1 MIKNLVT
8 MAAVVFF
15 YSCSTGQTKHENYNL
30 SPVEFSEQMTV
41 LKDVTVL
48 DVRTPKEFNS
58 GYVKGAIN
66 IDWNSDAFES
76 EVEKLDKSKPIMV
89 YCLSGGR
96 SAAAAEHLKDVGFT
110 NIYQMNGG
118 MISWRNENLPE
129 ESTINTTSMNF
140 KDYDKLLTSDKVVL
154 VDFYAEWCA
163 PCKKMEPYLNAIAE
177 DSKDKVVVVRID
189 ADKNPELCKQLKVSG
204 LPVLKLYKNKE
215 LLWDQL
221 GFVEEEVVRSKIKDA
236 VK

>member
-1 MIKNLVT
+1 
-8 MAAVVFF
+8 MAALVLV
-15 YSCSTGQTKHENYNL
+15 YSCSTGQTKNENSYL
-30 SPVEFSEQMTV
+30 SPTEFAQQMTV
-41 LKDVTVL
+41 LQDVTVL

-58 GYVKGAIN
+58 GYIKGAIN
-66 IDWNSDAFES
+66 LDWNNDNFET

-96 SAAAAEHLKDVGFT
+96 SAAAAQHLKSRGFEE
-110 NIYQMNGG
+110 IYQMNGG
-118 MISWRNENLPE
+118 IMSWRSENLPE

-140 KDYDKLLTSDKVVL
+140 KDYDKLLTSDKAVL

-221 GFVEEEVVRSKIKDA
+221 GFVDEETVREQIKQA
-236 VK
+236 TR